1 MSYNVRVKRVLQGA
15 ALRQVPLTDDER
27 EATML
32 ALRDLP
38 ETLVGVRPDRL
49 AQLIQGGLDLFA
61 LDPFDGTSPLADF
74 GLADE
79 ARFEEDQRAVLPA
92 ISRILGLISAAS
104 EAPLGAE
111 GVATTRQPWL
121 RDIDHVVEAIMRKVR
136 QNNQDISVEDA
147 GKVAEATRLLAGVK
161 ISKRSSDAPPGPRP
175 VFDGLMTVVRAVV
188 LYRHEEGLP
197 NESAWVSGRESGAS
211 AYSRRSAME
220 ISPKSF
226 TAELCVQ
233 VVKIYGIDADLPAI
247 KYALDTFLKK
257 LKIEGRAP
265 CEADVNDPAWR
276 NVWWQ

>member
-1 MSYNVRVKRVLQGA
+1 MAYNERIQRVRQGA
-15 ALRQVPLTDDER
+15 ALRQVPLTEDER
-27 EATML
+27 QATML

-38 ETLVGVRPDRL
+38 ETLVGDNPDRL
-49 AQLIQGGLDLFA
+49 TQLIHDGLDLFA
-61 LDPFDGTSPLADF
+61 LDLLDGDPPLADF
-74 GLADE
+74 GVLDE
-79 ARFEEDQRAVLPA
+79 TRLEEDQGAVTPA
-92 ISRILGLISAAS
+92 ISKVLGLIPTISK
-104 EAPLGAE
+104 APLGIE

-121 RDIDHVVEAIMRKVR
+121 GDIDHVVEAIMRKVR

-161 ISKRSSDAPPGPRP
+161 ISKRSSDASPGPRP

-197 NESAWVSGRESGAS
+197 NESAWVSGRESEAK
-211 AYSRRSAME
+211 AYSRRSEKE

-257 LKIEGRAP
+257 LKIEGRGP
-265 CEADVNDPAWR
+265 CEADVNDSAWR
-276 NVWWQ
+276 NVWW